1 MKNNQNFAVRLART
15 HFNSCLILLFC
26 GLLFNNCK
34 VNSGSA
40 GKAKSIRTLMVGG
53 GASHDF
59 NQWYKQADA
68 ATLRRDNFATVRY
81 TDNTDS
87 IAAYL
92 PQTDVL
98 YLANNQP
105 INNPQVRQA
114 IFDFVKSGKG
124 LVLGH
129 AALWYNWKD
138 WPEYNLQLASGG
150 SRGHDRYG
158 NFNVNIINTNHPV
171 TKGVEPAFSLKDEL
185 YYFKTDPNGPGVE
198 VLANASVAGSDRI
211 FPSVFVVN
219 NPQARIVGIAL
230 GHDAESHNIT
240 PYQTLLRNAIKW
252 AAKK

>member
-1 MKNNQNFAVRLART
+1 MKTKQISAARLMRT
-15 HFNSCLILLFC
+15 HFKSFLILLMG
-26 GLLFNNCK
+26 GLLFTNCK

-40 GKAKSIRTLMVGG
+40 GNTKSIRTLIVGG

-59 NQWYKQADA
+59 NQWYKQADV
-68 ATLRRDNFATVRY
+68 ATLRRDGFATVRY

-105 INNPQVRQA
+105 IKDPQVRQA
-114 IFDFVKSGKG
+114 IFDFVKAGKG

-129 AALWYNWKD
+129 AALWYNWRD
-138 WPEYNLQLASGG
+138 WPEYNLQLVSGG

-158 NFNVNIINTNHPV
+158 DFNVNITNTNHPV
-171 TKGVEPAFSLKDEL
+171 TKGVEPTFSLKDEL
-185 YYFKTDPNGPGVE
+185 YYYKIDPNGPGVE
-198 VLANASVAGSDRI
+198 VLANASVAGSDRS

-230 GHDAESHNIT
+230 GHDAESHNIA
-240 PYQTLLRNAIKW
+240 PYQTLLRNAVKW